1 MMECVNIGI
10 KRPSTLPLANVE
22 LIMVVIKVV
31 VMVDL
36 DIGLKIPATLPLT
49 ILDQELM
56 FTGEVDTC
64 IILATHTHIT

>member
-1 MMECVNIGI
+1 
-10 KRPSTLPLANVE
+10 
-22 LIMVVIKVV
+22 MVVIKVV

-56 FTGEVDTC
+56 FTVDVDTF